1 MQSEPSLGLRSSTF
15 ACWAEAA
22 MALVASAPTGIAP
35 SASAFHK
42 SSSSSSSCCWD
53 TAPGWKNGGVSIC
66 TTQEWRGAHVHLGG
80 RISREGSQ
88 QQRRVVHGGGV
99 RCAVEEAATAPLVV
113 PDTVPRTP
121 APWWVSLSLSLS
133 PSPPLCEQ
141 GFGFWASEAVNP
153 SYRWWHSV

>member
-1 MQSEPSLGLRSSTF
+1 
-15 ACWAEAA
+15 

-42 SSSSSSSCCWD
+42 SSSSSSSSSCWD
-53 TAPGWKNGGVSIC
+53 AAPGWKNGGVSIC
-66 TTQEWRGAHVHLGG
+66 TTQELRGAHVYLGG
-80 RISREGSQ
+80 GISREGSQ

-121 APWWVSLSLSLS
+121 APWWVSLSLALYPPLCRS
-133 PSPPLCEQ
+133 PSLCEQ
-141 GFGFWASEAVNP
+141 GFGLPRRLIPLLGGGILFDM
-153 SYRWWHSV
+153 